1 MDGGFHTVVHF
12 QVKLG
17 KLVFLV
23 SRGLLDIT
31 KRRGIHNVADDK
43 ALDGFILRNGLSR
56 GHTSD
61 TLDVT
66 AAVLV
71 PSVIASLN
79 SHDALELLKKGQK

>member
-17 KLVFLV
+17 ELVFLV

-31 KRRGIHNVADDK
+31 KRGGIHNVADDET
-43 ALDGFILRNGLSR
+43 LNRLILGNGLSR
-56 GHTSD
+56 GHTTD
-61 TLDVT
+61 TIDVT

-71 PSVIASLN
+71 PSVIASLD
-79 SHDALELLKKGQK
+79 SHN

>member
-17 KLVFLV
+17 ELVFLV
-23 SRGLLDIT
+23 SRSLLNVSE
-31 KRRGIHNVADDK
+31 RRGIHDVADDET
-43 ALDGFILRNGLSR
+43 LNRLILRNGLSR
-56 GHTSD
+56 GHTTD

-71 PSVIASLN
+71 PSVIASLD
-79 SHDALELLKKGQK
+79 SHD